1 VEEETRNTSYG
12 IKNDSEEEADG
23 AEEGEES
30 QGRRIFFSNPEKFD
44 KFIEIN
50 APADRTS
57 EVSPP
62 PSKNS
67 VFSHTFCF
75 CFSGYF
81 FNISTKYT

>member
-1 VEEETRNTSYG
+1 VEEETRNTSDG

-30 QGRRIFFSNPEKFD
+30 QGRSIFFSDPEKFD

-62 PSKNS
+62 P
-67 VFSHTFCF
+67 
-75 CFSGYF
+75 
-81 FNISTKYT
+81 I

>member
-1 VEEETRNTSYG
+1 VEEETRNTSDG

-30 QGRRIFFSNPEKFD
+30 QGRSIFFSDPEKFD

-50 APADRTS
+50 APADQTS

-62 PSKNS
+62 P
-67 VFSHTFCF
+67 
-75 CFSGYF
+75 
-81 FNISTKYT
+81 I